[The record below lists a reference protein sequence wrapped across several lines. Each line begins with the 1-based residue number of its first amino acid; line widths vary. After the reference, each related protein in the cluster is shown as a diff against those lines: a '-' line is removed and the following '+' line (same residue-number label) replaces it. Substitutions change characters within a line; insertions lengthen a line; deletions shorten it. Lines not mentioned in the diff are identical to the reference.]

1 MSYPTNRRSARTL
14 VGDFVHTACAK
25 LTLSAC
31 PPAIMHDLKVQLRV
45 FRSIAIAMKWDDL
58 TKKIDRALGPPDPP
72 IPELTKEQRD
82 AHSWAQANDSSP
94 EFYKP

>member
-31 PPAIMHDLKVQLRV
+31 PPAIEHDLKVQLRV
-45 FRSIAIAMKWDDL
+45 YKGIAIAMKWDDL
-58 TKKIDRALGPPDPP
+58 TKKIDRALAPPESPPPPHPPPGFGDPTLN
-72 IPELTKEQRD
+72 IVWST
-82 AHSWAQANDSSP
+82 
-94 EFYKP
+94 